1 MTRLPSNVA
10 PGQQI
15 DRTPDE
21 TRREAFTLA
30 YFESGNA
37 KEAAAI
43 AGIHYNTAMEWKRSK
58 WFPVAIRALQTSL
71 DKKLDGRI
79 TKILAKTLDCIEDRI
94 ENGDERA
101 FANKDGV
108 TMKHVPVS
116 ARDLAVV
123 TGVLFDKRTQLRK
136 EPEQDDSASSAL
148 DRIADRLRQYAV
160 TEKLAGKQEVVD
172 VEATAVDDNSDLC

>member
-1 MTRLPSNVA
+1 MARLPSNVT
-10 PGQQI
+10 PGKQI
-15 DRTPDE
+15 DLAPDE
-21 TRREAFTLA
+21 ARREAFTLA

-37 KEAAAI
+37 KEAAI
-43 AGIHYNTAMEWKRSK
+43 LAGIHYNTAMEWKRSK

-94 ENGDERA
+94 LNGDERA

-136 EPEQDDSASSAL
+136 EPEPDDSASSAL

-160 TEKLAGKQEVVD
+160 TEKLQKNEVVD
-172 VEATAVDDNSDLC
+172 VEALQADGSDLV

>member
-10 PGQQI
+10 PGRQI
-15 DRTPDE
+15 PTDPDE
-21 TRREAFTLA
+21 VRREAFTLA

-58 WFPVAIRALQTSL
+58 WFPVAIKALQVSL

-94 ENGDERA
+94 LNGDERA

-108 TMKHVPVS
+108 VMKHVPVS

-136 EPEQDDSASSAL
+136 EPEPDDSASSAL

-160 TEKLAGKQEVVD
+160 TEKLQGKQEVVD
-172 VEATAVDDNSDLC
+172 VEATAVQDNEDLC